1 MLRPFRP
8 DDAPTYVRFLK
19 QHFPEEEVLLGTD
32 PVVME
37 RVVRRLF
44 RWDLRLLLALARAL
58 GRPIARFYVI
68 EVDGTVAATTL
79 LTFTR
84 RTGFLS
90 GIVVDTPYRR
100 RGFARRLLA
109 RAQEDARRAGR
120 RFIALDVLRSN
131 APARALYDAAGYRPL
146 RTYSVL
152 RSRLPAASPV
162 AAAAAEPG
170 LRPFRP
176 EDALPLSE
184 IASRALPPSVAEVLP
199 VERSSFRLPPPL
211 LRVLGSESDAWVL
224 DEGGRAVGFLRAT
237 VSDAM
242 ASTNLT
248 APLLD
253 PGVPD
258 GRARGLVRHAVGW
271 IRSRSPGHIA
281 VEVPDHDPRAAR
293 LLAEEGFET
302 AYVVDTLYRTVHA

>member
-1 MLRPFRP
+1 MLRTFRP
-8 DDAPTYVRFLK
+8 NDAPTYVRFLK

-32 PVVME
+32 PVAME

-44 RWDLRLLLALARAL
+44 RWDFRLLMALARSI

-68 EVDGTVAATTL
+68 EVDGAIAATTL

-84 RTGFLS
+84 RAGYLS
-90 GIVVDTPYRR
+90 GVVVDTPYRR
-100 RGFARRLLA
+100 RGFARQLLA
-109 RAQEDARRAGR
+109 RANEDTRRAGR
-120 RFIALDVLRSN
+120 RFTALDVLRSN

-146 RTYSVL
+146 RAYSVL
-152 RSRLPAASPV
+152 RSGPSTASSTPTAV
-162 AAAAAEPG
+162 PDPG

-176 EDALPLSE
+176 EDAVPLSE
-184 IASRALPPSVAEVLP
+184 IASRALPGSVAEVLP

-211 LRVLGSESDAWVL
+211 IRVLGSESDAWVL
-224 DEGGRAVGFLRAT
+224 DEGGRAVGFVRAT
-237 VSDAM
+237 VSHAM

-253 PGVPD
+253 PGVRD
-258 GRARGLVRHAVGW
+258 GKARALVRHAIGW
-271 IRSRSPGHIA
+271 IRSRSPGRIA